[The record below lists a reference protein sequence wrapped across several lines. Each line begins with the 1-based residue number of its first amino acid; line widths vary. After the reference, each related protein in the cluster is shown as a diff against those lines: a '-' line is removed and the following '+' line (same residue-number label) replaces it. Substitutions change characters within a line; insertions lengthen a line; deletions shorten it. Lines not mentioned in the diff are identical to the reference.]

1 MKERNI
7 SKQELYELLI
17 KLNQHQFK
25 VLYATIVHCWSQ
37 DKSFLNKRHFFNL
50 WCELNYFCHIVDE
63 SFPDPHDDH
72 ELIKDFCHAHPYYFI
87 NILPINLISSLF
99 AEHLNQNLDIL
110 SNLIKHI
117 YEQDYVSAQEY
128 TIKSLE
134 LEGHIANKLAE
145 DIENHIQQFP

>member
-110 SNLIKHI
+110 SNLINLI
-117 YEQDYVSAQEY
+117 YKQDNTSAQQYLIDSLHLEESNADNLAANIEEH
-128 TIKSLE
+128 IK
-134 LEGHIANKLAE
+134 
-145 DIENHIQQFP
+145 QFP

>member
-110 SNLIKHI
+110 SNLIKLI